1 MNCSIATTCADQ
13 ATLRPIVLRYGVER
27 RAAYTLSETRGRLT
41 KLRALALALFVAIAC
56 FHVAIAKAE
65 TLSQASSNSSTEL
78 RRQQQREQAQRQ
90 QLEKHPEVLQPQ
102 VLPGAE
108 IRLPAREKPCFTIRQ
123 VRLLDDKAFP
133 WLYGSL
139 AGRNHDD
146 SPIGKCLG
154 IKGIRLL
161 ENRAQNALIGAGY
174 ITSRVMVGPQNL
186 STGVLRLTVI
196 PGRIWRVKMNSR
208 NGRGHWSTALPSRP
222 GDLLNVHDL
231 DQALENFRRSPTS
244 TADIKIAP
252 APRGSPPGYSNVL
265 IDYEQGF
272 PFRLTLTA
280 DDGGGPA
287 TGRYQGGITL
297 SYDNPLTLNDLFYVS
312 YNRNLPFLDPGDHG
326 NKGDTVYYS
335 IPFGYWALT
344 LDYSHYSYYQS
355 VAGYTQDYI
364 YSGTS
369 HTYNVKL
376 TRVVYRDADSK
387 YTVGIKAFA
396 RGSRNY
402 IDHTEITVQRRNAG
416 GWEASFAG
424 KRYIGHALLQGNAIY
439 RYGTGAFGARTA
451 PEQAFGD
458 GTTRMRLLD
467 VDATLTAPF
476 ALRGQHLRYTAEWR
490 GQTNYTP
497 LVPQDRF
504 AIGGRYTVRGFDGDS
519 QLAAS
524 RGWLLRN
531 TVGLLLPRAGAEIY
545 YGLDHGEVSGQGSQ
559 DLVGQ
564 SLTGQVLGLQ
574 GQLGRLQYDLFA
586 GWPVDKPSR
595 FVTSKYV
602 LGFNLSLTI

>member
-1 MNCSIATTCADQ
+1 MRRVAYAVADKPARPARLVGLVLALLVVTTCFYA
-13 ATLRPIVLRYGVER
+13 G
-27 RAAYTLSETRGRLT
+27 
-41 KLRALALALFVAIAC
+41 
-56 FHVAIAKAE
+56 IAKAE

-90 QLEKHPEVLQPQ
+90 QLEKHPDVLQPQ
-102 VLPGAE
+102 ARSGAE
-108 IRLPAREKPCFTIRQ
+108 IRLPKGEAPCFTIHQ
-123 VRLLDDKAFP
+123 VRLTNDKVFP

-139 AGRNHDD
+139 AGRRHDD
-146 SPIGKCLG
+146 SPVGKCLG
-154 IKGIRLL
+154 VKGIQLL
-161 ENRAQNALIGAGY
+161 EKRAQNALIAAGY

-186 STGVLRLTVI
+186 SKGILRLTVI
-196 PGRIWRVKMNSR
+196 PGRIWRVKMHSK

-265 IDYEQGF
+265 IDYAQSF
-272 PFRLTLTA
+272 PFRMTLTA
-280 DDGGGPA
+280 DDGGGKA

-312 YNRNLPFLDPGDHG
+312 YNRNLPFLAPGDHG

-344 LDYSHYSYYQS
+344 LNYSHYSYYQS

-369 HTYNVKL
+369 HSYNVKL
-376 TRVVYRDADSK
+376 ARVVYRDADSK

-439 RYGTGAFGARTA
+439 RYGTGAFGAREA

-476 ALRGQHLRYTAEWR
+476 TLGGEHLRYTAEWR

-531 TVGLLLPRAGAEIY
+531 TVGLLLPRAGAELY
-545 YGLDHGEVSGQGSQ
+545 YGLDHGEVGGQGSQ

-564 SLTGQVLGLQ
+564 RLTGEVLGLQ
-574 GQLGRLQYDLFA
+574 GQLDRLQYNLFV
-586 GWPVDKPSR
+586 GCPVDKPSR
-595 FVTSKYV
+595 FTSSKYV